1 MTYGLSHL
9 YRIQSTALVLVVAT
23 LLSVVSCRSSR
34 TGEFEILGPVD
45 ETDEAAKLVQ
55 SANQD
60 LQQIKLLYNK
70 NEDKREE
77 IKKALEANNADEVK
91 KASNDVIDAINE
103 GFDFGKSAVDKIGQA
118 EDMKINDDYREY
130 LRLKEEALK
139 KQMEAFEEYRQA
151 ARTLR
156 NNYDP
161 KNAELRDKVKED
173 FKTRSENYAKIME
186 KARDLSNQANELAKD
201 ALRKQQAGS

>member
-103 GFDFGKSAVDKIGQA
+103 GFDLMKSGESI
-118 EDMKINDDYREY
+118 
-130 LRLKEEALK
+130 
-139 KQMEAFEEYRQA
+139 
-151 ARTLR
+151 
-156 NNYDP
+156 
-161 KNAELRDKVKED
+161 
-173 FKTRSENYAKIME
+173 RSVVIY
-186 KARDLSNQANELAKD
+186 
-201 ALRKQQAGS
+201 

>member
-1 MTYGLSHL
+1 MTYGFSHRCRL
-9 YRIQSTALVLVVAT
+9 RSTAIVLILAT
-23 LLSVVSCRSSR
+23 LLGVASCRSSR
-34 TGEFEILGPVD
+34 TGEFEILGPAD

-77 IKKALEANNADEVK
+77 IKKALEANNAEEVK

-118 EDMKINDDYREY
+118 EEMKINDDYREY

-161 KNAELRDKVKED
+161 KNAELHNKVKED

>member
-118 EDMKINDDYREY
+118 EEMKINDDYREY

-186 KARDLSNQANELAKD
+186 KARDLSHQANDLVKEARAKE
-201 ALRKQQAGS
+201 QTGN

>member
-1 MTYGLSHL
+1 MNKGLNHFREIRNATFVFVL
-9 YRIQSTALVLVVAT
+9 AALLAA
-23 LLSVVSCRSSR
+23 VSCRSSR

-60 LQQIKLLYNK
+60 LQQIKVLYNK
-70 NEDKREE
+70 NEDKRED

-91 KASNDVIDAINE
+91 KVSNDVVDVINE
-103 GFDFGKSAVDKIGQA
+103 GFDFGKSAVDKISQA
-118 EDMKINDDYREY
+118 EEMKINDDYREY
-130 LRLKEEALK
+130 LRLKEEALR

-156 NNYDP
+156 DNYDP
-161 KNAELRDKVKED
+161 KNTELHDKVKEQ
-173 FKTRSENYAKIME
+173 FKTRSENYARIME

-201 ALRKQQAGS
+201 ARLKEQKTQ